1 MYTSEYLSR
10 YPFFRQILRETPLA
24 ALHDSLTGLIVRPF
38 ILRFIQA
45 LIEERTPFSMAIVDL
60 DNFKSINDN
69 YGHRTGD
76 EMLTRI
82 AADLSRYLG
91 ESGVA
96 GRYGGDE
103 FLIVYFDHTDYDGV
117 YAFLSG
123 MNNEGDVFR
132 RNLQL
137 HGRTIFS
144 TATIGCA
151 AYPKDADSFEELF
164 ALADKTLY
172 RGKSKGR
179 NCFILYVAAKHAN
192 LEIPTLA
199 NRSLY
204 DTFLRMADGFDRGG
218 SAEEKLRLAFG
229 PIRENLRMR
238 RLLYIDTRN
247 RLHDLDAGDAGS
259 VEETEGLLQSGLY
272 TAHSLDELALR
283 CPTLER
289 VLRELGFES
298 VMLSEVSYSGRRFG
312 TLVFCPEAHN
322 LHIWQENESVAAF
335 FLSRLLAQYLDQ
347 HPGPDAEEE

>member
-1 MYTSEYLSR
+1 MYTSEYLAR
-10 YPFFRQILRETPLA
+10 YPFFRQLLEEMPA
-24 ALHDSLTGLIVRPF
+24 PAMHDSLTGLIARPF

-45 LIEERTPFSMAIVDL
+45 LIEERTPFAMAIVDL

-76 EMLTRI
+76 EMLARV

-103 FLIVYFDHTDYDGV
+103 FLIVYFDRTDYDGV
-117 YAFLSG
+117 HAFLDG
-123 MNNEGDVFR
+123 MYFEGDVFR
-132 RNLQL
+132 RNLL
-137 HGRTIFS
+137 LRGRTIFS

-151 AYPKDADSFEELF
+151 VYPKDADSFEGLF

-179 NCFILYVAAKHAN
+179 NCFILYVPAKHAH

-199 NRSLY
+199 RRSLY
-204 DTFLRMADGFDRGG
+204 DTFLRIADGFDRGG
-218 SAEEKLRLAFG
+218 NAEEKLRLAFQ
-229 PIRENLRMR
+229 PIRENLRMH
-238 RLLYIDTRN
+238 RLLYIDAQN
-247 RLHDLDAGDAGS
+247 RLHDLDAGEAGS
-259 VEETEGLLQSGLY
+259 VEPTVGLLQRGLY
-272 TAHSLDELALR
+272 AAHSLDELALR
-283 CPTLER
+283 CPALER

-298 VMLSEVSYSGRRFG
+298 VLLSEVSHGGQRFG

-335 FLSRLLAQYLDQ
+335 FLSRLLAQYLEQ
-347 HPGPDAEEE
+347 HTG